1 MSSLKVNGLTYRT
14 IEREVEELFERYG
27 KIGEV
32 FIPKDRF
39 SRKSRGFAFVRFYEK
54 RDADRAL
61 KAVDGKIFDGRKL
74 TIERA
79 RNDGGGGGEAGAGG
93 SGQGVGEGRRQVRGA
108 GQGLA
113 AEKVKEGDR
122 PGRPVR
128 KIEGGGRPVK
138 RGGGLPVRRGGSLP
152 VRGGGLLV
160 RRINLN
166 IPEVKKADMQY
177 RTGGPGRGAV
187 RGRGW
192 CVLIQIGRRT
202 LFDLRLMYY

>member
-1 MSSLKVNGLTYRT
+1 MTEEEEEGGRGCG
-14 IEREVEELFERYG
+14 RGVE
-27 KIGEV
+27 
-32 FIPKDRF
+32 
-39 SRKSRGFAFVRFYEK
+39 
-54 RDADRAL
+54 
-61 KAVDGKIFDGRKL
+61 
-74 TIERA
+74 T
-79 RNDGGGGGEAGAGG
+79 GGGREAGAGG

-113 AEKVKEGDR
+113 AEKVKEGGR

-138 RGGGLPVRRGGSLP
+138 RGGGLLVRRGGSLP
-152 VRGGGLLV
+152 VRGGGLQV
-160 RRINLN
+160 RRTNLN

-177 RTGGPGRGAV
+177 RTGGPGQGAV

-202 LFDLRLMYY
+202 LLDLRLMHYYGTRGTDNLRHKWTRSRYNLILDGEIIRKCVFGLHVQNVKSLVIVSTITLLYLYTVAESCGYF